1 MTTPLGTTAR
11 FTDRQVHLFKEVSE
25 DRAVT
30 YCGLGERADIWR
42 DLGDDV
48 TCGHCI
54 RRLSERVNEIGA
66 KVDGITQGV
75 DGALY
80 G

>member
-1 MTTPLGTTAR
+1 MTPLGITAR
-11 FTDRQVHLFKEVSE
+11 FTDKQVHLFRETIG
-25 DRAVT
+25 DHART
-30 YCGLGERADIWR
+30 YCGLSERADIWR
-42 DLGDDV
+42 DLGEDV
-48 TCGHCI
+48 TCGFCI
-54 RRLSERVNEIGA
+54 RKLADRVNEIGA